1 MINKLVNI
9 STSLRFKIDKILY
22 YIDKKNIDKL
32 YKLKNIYKDKPL
44 VIVGN
49 GPSLNN
55 TPLDQIKYPCIGMNK
70 IDLIFKKTNWRPWC
84 IIVVNGLVIR
94 QNSNFFNSTNIKL
107 FIPTK
112 GKYLGIKKRK
122 NVNYINETRKR
133 EFIKNITRGFG
144 AGYTV
149 TYSAMQLAYHLGANP
164 VYLIGVDHNFQ
175 HKGNANDIKTYEG
188 EDVNHFDPNYFKNQ
202 LWGIPDLDS
211 SEKAYK
217 LADECFK
224 ADGRTIYDAT
234 LGGKLDI
241 FEKVDIQE
249 ILK

>member
-1 MINKLVNI
+1 MINKIVKI
-9 STSLRFKIDKILY
+9 STLLRFKIDKILY
-22 YIDKKNIDKL
+22 KIDKKNIENL
-32 YKLKNIYKDKPL
+32 NGLKDNFKNKPL

-70 IDLIFKKTNWRPWC
+70 IDLIFKKSNWRPWC

-94 QNSNFFNSTNIKL
+94 QNKNFFNSTNIPL

-122 NVNYINETRKR
+122 NVNYIHETRKK
-133 EFIKNITRGFG
+133 EFKKNVANGFG

-149 TYSAMQLAYHLGANP
+149 TYSAMQLAYYLGANP
-164 VYLIGVDHNFQ
+164 VYLIGVDHSFK
-175 HKGNANDIKTYEG
+175 HDGKANDIQTYEG
-188 EDVNHFDPNYFKNQ
+188 QDVNHFDPNYFKNQ

-224 ADGRTIYDAT
+224 ADGRSIYDAT
-234 LGGKLDI
+234 IGGKLDI
-241 FEKVDIQE
+241 FKKVDIQE